1 MKEVVLSE
9 TLTAKTVQ
17 KRKPLLNLTN
27 GEGIL
32 VGGFFGMVGGT
43 ITLMPNIETGAQ
55 IPILILGA
63 GTYLVSTLFGNNFAK
78 ELMIFTDE
86 SHTRKSL
93 KATIP
98 SGERRQI
105 GEPKYADDMTLDPSL
120 LVETNFGE
128 AYEVKTFVRNDK
140 GKLSIE
146 HEIKETPLATWKK
159 AFQTILTN
167 ENLTKEDLF
176 RMPFSYSFM
185 GQDSRGENGIE
196 SAVMKDR

>member
-9 TLTAKTVQ
+9 TLTTKTVQ

-32 VGGFFGMVGGT
+32 VGGFFGMMGGA
-43 ITLMPNIETGAQ
+43 ITLVPNIEAGTQ
-55 IPILILGA
+55 IPILIMGA
-63 GTYLVSTLFGNNFAK
+63 GTYLVSTLFGNNFSK
-78 ELMIFTDE
+78 ELMVFTDE
-86 SHTRKSL
+86 THTRKSL

-105 GEPKYADDMTLDPSL
+105 GETKYADDMTLDPSL

-146 HEIKETPLATWKK
+146 HEIKETSLATWKK

-167 ENLTKEDLF
+167 ENLKKEDLF

-185 GQDSRGENGIE
+185 GQDAPGENGIE
-196 SAVMKDR
+196 SAEMKDR